1 MKLLIILLSLVSF
14 SAWCTPLTHQEFT
27 SLSLKQRVEVLD
39 AYKDFLR
46 SQNEEL
52 AQSRAL
58 SWGLWPEAFATDNY
72 DCVYAGWPSVRL
84 NGRCSNPARHNSL
97 YQSHAS
103 ACSGAKLV
111 CNPLLFGANPV
122 LCADTVTQ
130 AQRNGAFAQCET
142 RARGAG
148 RTTTSIAQ
156 GLAVQ
161 PQAAQADELFQTV
174 NRICTTGAQASLGVC
189 RNLLARVSAI
199 RAARGPEAVADT
211 DAQATNLA
219 ADITATTASTDIV
232 ATTAANTLLT
242 RGNDE
247 QQIAPPSE
255 ELATVINTL
264 TRGLPDL
271 RVNHEARLCENC
283 IEQAAQQPALR
294 ARNLASNIAPA
305 LPNVSTV
312 RRLSC
317 PRRPASAAVEDYD
330 SEIRDYN
337 ITFYPD
343 RASIEGT
350 PAFGDFM
357 FELRKFP
364 PPLMREMAAR
374 GGTIRVIVGERGI
387 QSDPQY
393 FEDCRR
399 NIEVART
406 YEESLARDGRSL
418 PAGVPSAAQ
427 VAQSCETTFD
437 GRSRST
443 TDGGGGVFSNANFI
457 IPTRIVINR
466 LYGWEEVTATGQRQ
480 QFNQGTSNLFL
491 HEHAHALDGL
501 NGPQSISTSSSWRSA
516 ISSASSRA
524 FMQQILGR
532 YELDNPGEGFSEL
545 FAYYHSCGAAQ
556 EQLRNYAPEIH
567 RFFQNLSSARLR

>member
-14 SAWCTPLTHQEFT
+14 SAWCTPLTHQEFAR
-27 SLSLKQRVEVLD
+27 LSLKQRVEVLD

-199 RAARGPEAVADT
+199 RAARGPEAIADT

-232 ATTAANTLLT
+232 ATTAANTLLS
-242 RGNDE
+242 RGSNE

-271 RVNHEARLCENC
+271 RVNHEARLCESC

-312 RRLSC
+312 RRLAC
-317 PRRPASAAVEDYD
+317 PRRPASADVEDYD
-330 SEIRDYN
+330 REIRDYN

-364 PPLMREMAAR
+364 PSLMREMAAR
-374 GGTIRVIVGERGI
+374 GGAIRVIVGNRGVL
-387 QSDPQY
+387 SDPQY
-393 FEDCRR
+393 FEECRR
-399 NIEVART
+399 DVAVARR
-406 YEESLARDGRSL
+406 YEESLARSGNSL
-418 PAGVPSAAQ
+418 PAGTPTAAELER
-427 VAQSCETTFD
+427 SCTMTFD
-437 GRSRST
+437 NRSRAN
-443 TDGGGGVFSNANFI
+443 TDGAGGVFSNPDFI
-457 IPTRIVINR
+457 KPTRIVINR
-466 LYGWEEVTATGQRQ
+466 MYGWEEVTATGQRQ